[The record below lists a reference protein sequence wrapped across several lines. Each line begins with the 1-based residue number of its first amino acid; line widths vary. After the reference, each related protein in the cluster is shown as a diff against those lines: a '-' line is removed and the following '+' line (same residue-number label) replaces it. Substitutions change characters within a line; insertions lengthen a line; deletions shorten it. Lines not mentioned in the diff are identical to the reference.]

1 MSGWAAAGA
10 VAGQLANTA
19 LSIYQSNKAWKRQ
32 KEVMKNQH
40 QWEVQDLKNAG
51 INPILTTMS
60 HMSAP
65 TVNTAS
71 GDLDLAN
78 ALSAENAQ
86 RQQDNQDALTQ
97 AQLAEIQSRVLLNNA
112 STAKEYELANL
123 NKQQASLVPTQ
134 SQLNQANAANAAASA
149 KQTDMSNKFYDNNPQ
164 IYQVKKAH
172 DAMPTV
178 SPGGV
183 AGAFN
188 SALNDVYGG
197 VKSFWH
203 YLRNG
208 PARSGSVVKNA
219 GMATNINS
227 APNNGTSSPTLTN
240 SKMFTD
246 YNDQ

>member
-1 MSGWAAAGA
+1 MSGWAVAGA

-19 LSIYQSNKAWKRQ
+19 LSIHQSNKAWKRQ

-86 RQQDNQDALTQ
+86 RQQDNQDALTG
-97 AQLAEIQSRVLLNNA
+97 AQLSEIESRIKLNSA
-112 STAKEYELANL
+112 STARELEQANLAN
-123 NKQQASLVPTQ
+123 QQAKAVPTQ
-134 SQLNQANAANAAASA
+134 AELNRANAANASASA
-149 KQTDMSNKFYDNNPQ
+149 KQTEMVNTFNVENPNIFRTGQ
-164 IYQVKKAH
+164 AH
-172 DAMPTV
+172 KAMPSV
-178 SPGGV
+178 SPGGTAAV
-183 AGAFN
+183 INQGLDDLSKTGRSVIKWIGEKIN
-188 SALNDVYGG
+188 S
-197 VKSFWH
+197 K
-203 YLRNG
+203 
-208 PARSGSVVKNA
+208 
-219 GMATNINS
+219 S

>member
-19 LSIYQSNKAWKRQ
+19 LSIHQSNKAWKRQ

-86 RQQDNQDALTQ
+86 RQQDNQDALTG
-97 AQLAEIQSRVLLNNA
+97 AQLSEIDSRIKLNSA
-112 STAKEYELANL
+112 STARELEQANLAN
-123 NKQQASLVPTQ
+123 QQAKAVPTQ
-134 SQLNQANAANAAASA
+134 AELNRANAANASATA
-149 KQTDMSNKFYDNNPQ
+149 KQTEMVNTFNVQNPTIFRTGQ
-164 IYQVKKAH
+164 AH
-172 DAMPTV
+172 KAMPSV
-178 SPGGV
+178 SPGGTAAV
-183 AGAFN
+183 INQGLDDL
-188 SALNDVYGG
+188 SKVG
-197 VKSFWH
+197 
-203 YLRNG
+203 
-208 PARSGSVVKNA
+208 RSV
-219 GMATNINS
+219 INWIGQKINPKS

-246 YNDQ
+246 YNDY

>member
-19 LSIYQSNKAWKRQ
+19 LSIHQSNKAWKRQ
-32 KEVMKNQH
+32 LQVMRNQH
-40 QWEVQDLKNAG
+40 QWEVEDLKKAG

-86 RQQDNQDALTQ
+86 RQQDNQDALTG
-97 AQLAEIQSRVLLNNA
+97 AQLSEIESRIKLNSA
-112 STAKEYELANL
+112 STAREMEQANLAN
-123 NKQQASLVPTQ
+123 QQAKAVPTQ
-134 SQLNQANAANAAASA
+134 AELNRANAANASASA
-149 KQTDMSNKFYDNNPQ
+149 KQTEMVNTFNVENPTIFRTGQ
-164 IYQVKKAH
+164 AH
-172 DAMPTV
+172 KAMPSV
-178 SPGGV
+178 SPGGTAAV
-183 AGAFN
+183 INQGLDDLSKAG
-188 SALNDVYGG
+188 
-197 VKSFWH
+197 
-203 YLRNG
+203 
-208 PARSGSVVKNA
+208 RSVIKWIGHK
-219 GMATNINS
+219 INPKS

-246 YNDQ
+246 YNDY

>member
-19 LSIYQSNKAWKRQ
+19 LSIHQSNKAWKRQ

-97 AQLAEIQSRVLLNNA
+97 AQLSEIQSRVQLNSA
-112 STAKEYELANL
+112 STARELEQANLAN
-123 NKQQASLVPTQ
+123 QQARVVPTQ
-134 SQLNQANAANAAASA
+134 ADLNRANAANAAASA
-149 KQTDMSNKFYDNNPQ
+149 SQTEMSNTFYQKNPNVF
-164 IYQVKKAH
+164 QVKKTH
-172 DAMPTV
+172 EAMPTL
-178 SPGGV
+178 SPGG
-183 AGAFN
+183 ALGAVN
-188 SALNDVYGG
+188 RAWNDVKDFFRG
-197 VKSFWH
+197 S
-203 YLRNG
+203 
-208 PARSGSVVKNA
+208 SGSVIKDA
-219 GMATNINS
+219 GQKTSINS
-227 APNNGTSSPTLTN
+227 APNNGTSAPTLTN

-246 YNDQ
+246 YNDY